1 MEKRPA
7 TVGTKEGLGA
17 GIIGLGLLLGFLPSA
32 AQKIADLDF
41 VQSEPFGILTGAVFV
56 MAVLTALAGLAVILA
71 NFEDAE
77 E

>member
-1 MEKRPA
+1 MEKRPV

-32 AQKIADLDF
+32 SQKIADLDF
-41 VQSEPFGILTGAVFV
+41 VQSEPFGIMTGAVFV
-56 MAVLTALAGLAVILA
+56 LAVLTALAGLAVILA
-71 NFEDAE
+71 KFEDAE

>member
-1 MEKRPA
+1 MEKRPV

-71 NFEDAE
+71 KFEDAE